1 MFLVSHVPNQVLN
14 KERAR
19 WTSLDK
25 QCLGRV
31 PKRIKDIKDFQEKKK
46 SRGVVE
52 VYGIRETLSETLRFF
67 WFFFFLL
74 KTNSNFEPKLIHVL

>member
-19 WTSLDK
+19 WTSSDK
-25 QCLGRV
+25 PCLGRV
-31 PKRIKDIKDFQEKKK
+31 PKRINGFKDFQEKRK

-52 VYGIRETLSETLRFF
+52 VYDIRETLSETLRF
-67 WFFFFLL
+67 FFFFLL